1 VIDEEVRRIV
11 DECYQRATDILVE
24 NRDKLEAMTQALMTY
39 ETIDAHQ
46 IDDIMEGKAPR
57 KPENWDDDQPSA
69 GSSDTEEKEEDKKTD
84 DDSSVGGP
92 LGEH

>member
-1 VIDEEVRRIV
+1 MIDEEIRSIV
-11 DECYQRATDILVE
+11 DDCYQRATDILVE

-46 IDDIMEGKAPR
+46 IDDIMEGKTPR
-57 KPENWDDDQPSA
+57 KPESWDDDQPSA
-69 GSSDTEEKEEDKKTD
+69 GAGKTEVKEDDKKTD
-84 DDSSVGGP
+84 GDSPVGGP